1 MRVLALDYGSAR
13 IGCAISDPSGTLATP
28 LDALPAGDLAMVAKL
43 AEELRAERI
52 VIGLPVS
59 LDGTER
65 GQAEESRR
73 FGDDLSR
80 VVDLPIELYDERFTT
95 RMASATR
102 RETGATADEDSIAAA
117 HLLDSYLM
125 AIESAEGSR

>member
-28 LDALPAGDLAMVAKL
+28 LAALPTGDPGAIAKL
-43 AEELRAERI
+43 AEEQRAERI

-59 LDGTER
+59 LDGTEG

-73 FGDDLSR
+73 FGEELSEL
-80 VVDLPIELYDERFTT
+80 VDLPIELYDERFTT

-117 HLLDSYLM
+117 HLLDSYLI
-125 AIESAEGSR
+125 AAEARGGRG